1 MKSILL
7 ISILMAGYSVVSQN
21 QENIARIEFS
31 SLTRGYQEHVVFTVD
46 SMKHT
51 RVQAG
56 HPKVSNAREL
66 KKSEWHDILKVVHK
80 INLKEVPELK
90 SPTMKRSF
98 DGARHST
105 ITITTNSNQT
115 YIHSFD
121 DENPH
126 EKLKALMG
134 VILKKRGK

>member
-7 ISILMAGYSVVSQN
+7 ASILMAGYSAVSQN
-21 QENIARIEFS
+21 QEQIARIEFS
-31 SLTRGYQEHVVFTVD
+31 SLTRGYQEHVVFTID

-51 RVQAG
+51 RTHAG
-56 HPKVSNAREL
+56 HPKVSKARAL
-66 KKSEWHDILKVVHK
+66 KKSEWEDMLKIAHK
-80 INLKEVPELK
+80 IDLKGMSELK

-105 ITITTNSNQT
+105 ITVTTNSNQS
-115 YIHSFD
+115 YSHSFD

-126 EKLKALMG
+126 EKLKGLMRII
-134 VILKKRGK
+134 VKQRD